1 MLRVFSVLTAV
12 FVTLPCVGQETPKP
26 EPKPAAKQPDLKKE
40 TTTPDVSKDADKK
53 DTGKKDPAKK
63 DDSKPK
69 QLSVEEVA
77 RLTKPSIVVVTI
89 SGRDG
94 KQQGLGT
101 GFVVSKDGL
110 IATNLHVIGEGR
122 PIAVQFA
129 DGKKYDVTE
138 VHATDQTLDLAVI
151 RIDKKD
157 LKPLVLADSDTLKPG
172 QPMVA
177 VGNPLGFEFS
187 VVEGVVSQKREVEGK
202 PMIQVAIP
210 IERGNS
216 GGPLMDRQ
224 GRVHGLLTL
233 KSQVTANLGFAVVVN
248 ALKPLLEKPNPIP
261 MSRWITIGTLNA
273 RDWKTKF
280 GAKWR
285 QRSGRIVVESL
296 GSSFGGRSICLSQKK
311 TPELP
316 YEIAVKVKMTPE
328 SGAAG
333 LIFHADG
340 NHKHYG
346 FYPSNGQLRLTRFN
360 GSSVYTWNVLAD
372 IPHAAYRANDWNTLK
387 VRVAKDGIKCYIND
401 QLAIESTDTVFTS
414 GQAGLAKFRE
424 TQVEFKSFRIAKSIK
439 PSEPSAAALARITKL
454 LEKLPEGRPAQ
465 QALVFKLAPESD
477 QAADILRREA
487 KALEEKAKRI
497 RELATAVHARRT
509 QEELKKAIDAKDK
522 PIDLMRAALLIARL
536 DNDSIDVDGYLGQLD
551 RMAKD
556 VESTLPKTASESA
569 RLAALNKHLFKELGF
584 HGSRSNYYS
593 RSNSY
598 MNETIDDREGLPI
611 TMSVLYIELARR
623 LKLNVVGV
631 GLPGHFVVRH
641 EPKSG
646 PKQLID
652 VFDQGR
658 IMKDAEAQAIIRSRL
673 RGELKPEEIKEIS
686 DEFLKASNS
695 KAIVTR
701 MLTNL
706 RGQAEREQDVDS
718 ILRYLATLLVVD
730 EDNLEARSARIDFS
744 IRSNRLNQAIS
755 DIDWMLEKKPDG
767 MDVNSVLRLRSQ
779 LESRMNRK

>member
-1 MLRVFSVLTAV
+1 MTFFFALSLS
-12 FVTLPCVGQETPKP
+12 LNCIGQESEKP
-26 EPKPAAKQPDLKKE
+26 EKTKLKPTKTESSAKKPAPKTKPD
-40 TTTPDVSKDADKK
+40 
-53 DTGKKDPAKK
+53 
-63 DDSKPK
+63 
-69 QLSVEEVA
+69 QLTVEQVA

-89 SGRDG
+89 TGRDG

-122 PIAVQFA
+122 PISVQFY
-129 DGKKYDVTE
+129 DGKKFDVIE
-138 VHATDQTLDLAVI
+138 VHATDRVMDLAVI

-157 LKPLVLADSDTLKPG
+157 LKPLELGDSDKLKEG
-172 QPMVA
+172 QSVVA

-187 VVEGVVSQKREVEGK
+187 VVEGVVSQKRTVEGK

-233 KSQVTANLGFAVVVN
+233 KSQVTENLGFAIVVN
-248 ALKPLLEKPNPIP
+248 ALKPLIEKPNPIP
-261 MSRWITIGTLNA
+261 MSRWITIGTLNE

-296 GSSFGGRSICLSQKK
+296 GNGFGGRSICLSQKK
-311 TPELP
+311 TPKLP
-316 YEIAVKVKMTPE
+316 YEIVVKVKMSPE

-346 FYPSNGQLRLTRFN
+346 FYPSNGQLRLTRFS
-360 GSSVYTWNVLAD
+360 GSSVYTWKVLAD
-372 IPHAAYRANDWNTLK
+372 IPHAAYRADDWNTLK
-387 VRVAKDGIKCYIND
+387 VRVAKDGIKCFIND
-401 QLAIESTDTVFTS
+401 QLAIESSDTVFTS
-414 GQAGLAKFRE
+414 GQVGLAKFRE
-424 TQVEFKSFRIAKSIK
+424 TEAQFKDFQIAKSIG
-439 PSEPSAAALARITKL
+439 PTEPSSETLARITKL
-454 LEKLPEGRPAQ
+454 LEKLPEAGPAQ
-465 QALVFKLAPESD
+465 RALVFKLAPESD

-497 RELATAVHARRT
+497 RELAVAVHARRV
-509 QEELKKAIDAKDK
+509 QEELKKAVQVEDK
-522 PIDLMRAALLIARL
+522 PIDLMRVALLIARL
-536 DNDSIDVDGYLGQLD
+536 DNDEVNVDGYLAQID
-551 RMAKD
+551 RMARD
-556 VESTLPKTASESA
+556 IETGLPKSASESA
-569 RLAALNKHLFKELGF
+569 RLEALNKHLFKELGF

-641 EPKSG
+641 EPKTG
-646 PKQLID
+646 DKQLID

-658 IMKDAEAQAIIRSRL
+658 VMSDDEALGIIRSRL
-673 RGELKPEEIKEIS
+673 RGEMKPDEIKEIA
-686 DEFLKASNS
+686 DQFLEASTP

-706 RGQAEREQDVDS
+706 RGMAERERDLDS
-718 ILRYLATLLVVD
+718 TLRYVSTILVID
-730 EDNLEARSARIDFS
+730 EENLEARSARIDLS
-744 IRSNRLNQAIS
+744 IRSNRLNEAIS
-755 DIDWMLEKKPDG
+755 DIDWMLEKKPAG
-767 MDVNSVLRLRSQ
+767 MDVNAVLRLRRS
-779 LESRMNRK
+779 LESRLSR

>member
-1 MLRVFSVLTAV
+1 MTFFFALSLS
-12 FVTLPCVGQETPKP
+12 LNCIGQESEKP
-26 EPKPAAKQPDLKKE
+26 EKTKLKPTKTESSAKKPAPKTKPD
-40 TTTPDVSKDADKK
+40 
-53 DTGKKDPAKK
+53 
-63 DDSKPK
+63 
-69 QLSVEEVA
+69 QLTVEQVA

-89 SGRDG
+89 TGRDG

-122 PIAVQFA
+122 PISVQFY
-129 DGKKYDVTE
+129 DGKKFDVIE
-138 VHATDQTLDLAVI
+138 VHATDRVMDLAVI

-157 LKPLVLADSDTLKPG
+157 LKPLELGDSDKLKEG
-172 QPMVA
+172 QSVVA

-187 VVEGVVSQKREVEGK
+187 VVEGVVSQKRTVEGK

-233 KSQVTANLGFAVVVN
+233 KSQVTENLGFAIVVN
-248 ALKPLLEKPNPIP
+248 ALKPLIEKPNPIP
-261 MSRWITIGTLNA
+261 MSRWITIGTLNE

-296 GSSFGGRSICLSQKK
+296 GNGFGGRSICLSQKK
-311 TPELP
+311 TPKLP
-316 YEIAVKVKMTPE
+316 YEIVVKVKMSPE

-346 FYPSNGQLRLTRFN
+346 FYPSNGQLRLTRFS
-360 GSSVYTWNVLAD
+360 GSSVYTWKVLAD
-372 IPHAAYRANDWNTLK
+372 IPHAAYRADDWNTLK
-387 VRVAKDGIKCYIND
+387 VRVAKDGIKCFIND
-401 QLAIESTDTVFTS
+401 QLAIESSDTVFTS
-414 GQAGLAKFRE
+414 GQVGLAKFRE
-424 TQVEFKSFRIAKSIK
+424 TEAQFKDFQIAKSIG
-439 PSEPSAAALARITKL
+439 PTEPSSETLARITKL
-454 LEKLPEGRPAQ
+454 LEKLPEAGPAQ
-465 QALVFKLAPESD
+465 RALVFKLAPESD

-497 RELATAVHARRT
+497 RELAVAVHARRV
-509 QEELKKAIDAKDK
+509 QEELKKAVQVEDK
-522 PIDLMRAALLIARL
+522 PIDLMRVALLIARL
-536 DNDSIDVDGYLGQLD
+536 DNDEVNVDGYLAQID
-551 RMAKD
+551 RMARD
-556 VESTLPKTASESA
+556 IETGLPKSASESA
-569 RLAALNKHLFKELGF
+569 RLEALNKHLFKELGF

-641 EPKSG
+641 EPKTG
-646 PKQLID
+646 DKQLID

-658 IMKDAEAQAIIRSRL
+658 VMSDDEALGIIRSRL
-673 RGELKPEEIKEIS
+673 RGEMKPEEIKEIA
-686 DEFLKASNS
+686 DQFLEASTP

-706 RGQAEREQDVDS
+706 RGMAERERDLDS
-718 ILRYLATLLVVD
+718 TLRYVSTILVID
-730 EDNLEARSARIDFS
+730 EENLEARSARIDLS
-744 IRSNRLNQAIS
+744 IRSNRLNEAIS
-755 DIDWMLEKKPDG
+755 DIDWMLEKKPAG
-767 MDVNSVLRLRSQ
+767 MDVNAVLRLRRS
-779 LESRMNRK
+779 LESRLSR